1 MIVQGGGQ
9 VLQAGQ
15 LLSFHL
21 LLFFGEH
28 VPVERLLT
36 SARFASRKEHFQ
48 ESTPAFHRDQD
59 PVFLPGCA
67 LPLVN
72 EVPGQGDEIKT
83 MKTPL
88 ILTVAAA
95 AILAVGCDQQKQ
107 ASNNRAIEAEKDN
120 IQKSAREAKSEVDKQ
135 AKAQKDMLDAESKSA
150 QAKLDAEKARVKAE
164 NTPDAQAKVDA
175 AAQNI
180 RDAAGAVGNRIQTET
195 GADRNAVP
203 PPTPAVP
210 PTPSVA
216 PTPPTPTTTAPATT
230 SNESDVKLADQV
242 RTAISG
248 GAGEANADAA
258 KAIQVSSSGGTVT
271 LKGSVK
277 SDEEKTRIE
286 TAAKAV
292 PGVSKVDNQL
302 EVKAE

>member
-1 MIVQGGGQ
+1 M
-9 VLQAGQ
+9 
-15 LLSFHL
+15 
-21 LLFFGEH
+21 
-28 VPVERLLT
+28 
-36 SARFASRKEHFQ
+36 
-48 ESTPAFHRDQD
+48 
-59 PVFLPGCA
+59 
-67 LPLVN
+67 N
-72 EVPGQGDEIKT
+72 EVPLQGDEIKT
-83 MKTPL
+83 MKTPF

-107 ASNNRAIEAEKDN
+107 AINRTSDAEKDN
-120 IQKSAREAKSEVDKQ
+120 IQKSAREAKAEVDKQ
-135 AKAQKDMLDAESKSA
+135 ARAQKDMLDAEAKSA
-150 QAKLDAEKARVKAE
+150 QARLDAEKARVKAE
-164 NTPDAQAKVDA
+164 NTPDVQAKVDA

-195 GADRNAVP
+195 GADRSAIP
-203 PPTPAVP
+203 PTTPAVP
-210 PTPSVA
+210 PTPSVT
-216 PTPPTPTTTAPATT
+216 PTPPTSTTTAPATT
-230 SNESDVKLADQV
+230 SNESDQKLADQV

-248 GAGEANADAA
+248 GAGEANADVA
-258 KAIQVSSSGGTVT
+258 KAIQVSTSGGTVT